1 MIYNPVLIR
10 IGRKDYISFIEEVLE
25 TDQKTTYLLRGTL
38 EDTHDLKSRNMGELK
53 AFDRSL
59 PRATVTIYKNKNG
72 YDSI

>member
-38 EDTHDLKSRNMGELK
+38 EDTHDLKFRNIVELG
-53 AFDRSL
+53 AFDRCL
-59 PRATVTIYKNKNG
+59 PRATVTIYKNKDG